1 MSKRVWLFSRL
12 STFTGSDGL
21 KRVMDNC
28 RNKALEKG
36 YTVVD
41 ETVVIGSSDLAMAAV
56 TDIINHNDIENGAE
70 CIFSVNGNSL
80 SRDLI
85 TAMNIYKY
93 ITAHGMKFETSAD
106 DTMLLDEHNPVGAVF
121 ALIAKGEKQLPDN
134 FEFED
139 QENPIDDDEDPIFE
153 PMGQTM

>member
-36 YTVVD
+36 YTIVD
-41 ETVVIGSSDLAMAAV
+41 ETVVIGSSDLAKAAV

-70 CIFSVNGNSL
+70 CIFAVNGNSL
-80 SRDLI
+80 SMDLK
-85 TAMNIYKY
+85 TAQEIYEY
-93 ITAHGMKFETSAD
+93 ITTNGMKFETSAD
-106 DTMLLDEHNPVGAVF
+106 DTILLDRHNPVGSVF
-121 ALIAKGEKQLPDN
+121 SQLATGAKQLPDD

-139 QENPIDDDEDPIFE
+139 QVDSIDEE
-153 PMGQTM
+153 SSYELMGQTM